1 MSDAGAEDNCA
12 FFADIFHISIHYQR
26 VAFRNVYF
34 AFKVADIV
42 LHTVET
48 YLSEV
53 DVGMYSYTSH
63 GDKFS
68 DFNSGLDI
76 QLVGSIAKISSMSLS
91 SARSGVAVSPR
102 VNSGL
107 KYERTF

>member
-1 MSDAGAEDNCA
+1 MSDAGAEYNCA

-76 QLVGSIAKISSMSLS
+76 QLVGSIAK
-91 SARSGVAVSPR
+91 
-102 VNSGL
+102 NL
-107 KYERTF
+107 KYVLIVCTFRCCGKSEGKFRLEI